1 MNEWPAGAGF
11 LACATLKMAPM
22 RQEESF
28 FGQQELALLYI
39 AKRLKE
45 AQSLEIVLDAAG
57 VDYLVEADTYRGGF
71 IFISERV
78 GAFFYTDDASTPRAR
93 EAMAAAG
100 YRPFDPE
107 SGGQV
112 GGQS

>member
-1 MNEWPAGAGF
+1 
-11 LACATLKMAPM
+11 M

-28 FGQQELALLYI
+28 FGEQELALLYI

-45 AQSLEIVLDAAG
+45 AQRLEQVLDEAE
-57 VDYLVEADTYRGGF
+57 VDYLVETDTYRGGF

-78 GAFFYTDDASTPRAR
+78 GAFFYTDDASTARAR
-93 EAMAAAG
+93 AAMTAAG

-112 GGQS
+112 GG